1 MDSQHR
7 HELQQNDLEHFI
19 THLGEWWTKHGARFS
34 TTVLIIVGTLA
45 AVRLVRGY
53 SENSRQNQLKAV
65 AESRDP
71 FSYEN
76 AAKAVSP
83 TGLKATATL
92 RAADLRLVA
101 ATNPA
106 AANPKEDVD
115 KAEAGYRQVLALAGV
130 HDLFKLNAH
139 LGLAAVEESR
149 RDWPKAAAAYD
160 AAIQLAG
167 DRHPAIAQS
176 AKGRKAALDKLR
188 TPVSFA
194 SEEDAVRPALTAPGR
209 LPFPLER
216 DTQANLRLDP
226 LRGIDPTLPPE
237 RPAPIK
243 PITDSLIP

>member
-1 MDSQHR
+1 MDSEHR

-19 THLGEWWTKHGARFS
+19 THLGEWWTKYGARFS

-45 AVRLVRGY
+45 AVRLVQGY
-53 SENSRQNQLKAV
+53 SQNSMQNQLKAV

-76 AAKAVSP
+76 AAQAVTP
-83 TGLKATATL
+83 TGLKATAIL
-92 RAADLRLVA
+92 RAADLRLIA

-106 AANPKEDVD
+106 AGNPKEDID
-115 KAEAGYRQVLALAGV
+115 KAESGYRQVVALAGV

-149 RDWPKAAAAYD
+149 RDWAKAAAAYD

-167 DRHPAIAQS
+167 AHHPAIAQS
-176 AKGRKAALDKLR
+176 AKSRKAALDKLR
-188 TPVSFA
+188 NPISFGGDD
-194 SEEDAVRPALTAPGR
+194 EAVRPALTAPGR
-209 LPFPLER
+209 LPFPLDR
-216 DTQANLRLDP
+216 DPQANLRLDP

-237 RPAPIK
+237 RPATQTN
-243 PITDSLIP
+243 TDSVIP